1 MSRRVAWLLFPSLAA
16 LVLASSCAEK
26 ERPGYFQGQGGS
38 KSDSPGAVA
47 GSASYAGAASGPWG
61 IEDPNCPSP
70 TPIDPTE
77 LCGNEV
83 IPVAVKRPNLY
94 FLLDVSGSMNERI
107 DGRLSKL
114 AASKAALERVVTSQ
128 GHRLNYGL
136 ATFPSSGAECA
147 TGKEVFRTQAGD
159 PLDCGEFVGGPT
171 LRRFTKVLGDIRSA
185 GGTPLSPTL
194 DLLDARLRA
203 LAGPTSLI
211 LLTDGAP
218 NCNPDARC
226 DASDCSLSLAGVA
239 VGNIRCSSGVNC
251 CDPRLVQDL
260 VSDPGSYC
268 LDRDESVKLVEDLR
282 KSDVTTFVVGVPGA
296 EAARDL
302 MNELAE
308 AGGAA
313 REGATKYFD
322 VRDDVELDEA
332 LASIGALVA
341 QPCALELE
349 NPPVNA
355 VELNVYLD
363 GVVLPSLSQNG
374 WGYRDGKVTLLG
386 ESCARV
392 QRGEVEEIRV
402 VAGCDLVLH

>member
-1 MSRRVAWLLFPSLAA
+1 MPLA
-16 LVLASSCAEK
+16 VSSSCSEK
-26 ERPGYFQGQGGS
+26 ASPGYFQGLGGERSRPSGGS
-38 KSDSPGAVA
+38 
-47 GSASYAGAASGPWG
+47 AGAHSTAGARGFVPG
-61 IEDPNCPSP
+61 GEDPNCPSP
-70 TPIDPTE
+70 TPIDPTA

-83 IPVAVKRPNLY
+83 IPVSVKRPNLY
-94 FLLDVSGSMNERI
+94 FLLDVSGSMEERI
-107 DGRLSKL
+107 EARLTKL
-114 AASKAALERVVTSQ
+114 TASKDALKRVVTSQ

-136 ATFPSSGAECA
+136 AVFPSSGADCA
-147 TGKEVFRTQAGD
+147 VGREVFRTQEGD
-159 PLDCGEFVGGPT
+159 PLKCGQFVSGPT
-171 LRRFTKVLGDIRSA
+171 FRRFDKALGEIRSG

-194 DLLDARLRA
+194 DALDSRLRA
-203 LAGPTSLI
+203 LSGPTSLV

-226 DASDCSLSLAGVA
+226 SANECSLSLAGAEVDD
-239 VGNIRCSSGVNC
+239 IRCGPNVNC

-268 LDRDESVKLVEDLR
+268 LDRDESIDLIERLR
-282 KSDVTTFVVGVPGA
+282 KSDVTTYVVGVPGA
-296 EAARDL
+296 EVARDL
-302 MNELAE
+302 MNDLAE

-313 REGATKYFD
+313 REGSTKYFD

-349 NPPVNA
+349 NPPKDA

-392 QRGEVEEIRV
+392 ERGEVEEIRV
-402 VAGCDLVLH
+402 VSGCDLVLN